1 MALFLG
7 SYTFEKFGLTGE
19 IGSLFIGMLM
29 SNYKFADDLSKKIWS
44 IREFFLLFFVSL
56 GMKLNINAEILF
68 YSILILLLLVIKC
81 VILFI
86 LLIFLKL
93 RAYTAFLVSISLM
106 SFSEFLLVLAS
117 LGKVMVF

>member
-1 MALFLG
+1 
-7 SYTFEKFGLTGE
+7 
-19 IGSLFIGMLM
+19 M
-29 SNYKFADDLSKKIWS
+29 SNYKFADDLSKNLEYKRI
-44 IREFFLLFFVSL
+44 FLIIFFVSL

-117 LGKVMVF
+117 WKSNGILNDFYFSILYVVSV

>member
-1 MALFLG
+1 
-7 SYTFEKFGLTGE
+7 
-19 IGSLFIGMLM
+19 
-29 SNYKFADDLSKKIWS
+29 
-44 IREFFLLFFVSL
+44 
-56 GMKLNINAEILF
+56 MKLNINAEILF

-117 LGKVMVF
+117 LWKSDGILNDFYFSIFVCSVCLSFIIGSILNKFVHEIFIKFENFFIKLER